1 MAGEDKGRRRW
12 RRWLI
17 VALLGFG
24 AWWWLQGG
32 APFVEIEPG
41 SYVLVDI
48 GGEYREQVPDDLISR
63 LSGDE
68 SKALVDLLLQLRAA
82 RDDERIA
89 GVVTRIRGLRIGWAK
104 AQEIRSALVELR
116 AGGKKLVAYV
126 ENEFGNGTLEY
137 FLASAAEEIYAPPAG
152 SVVLSGLIAEY
163 MFLGG
168 VWEKLD
174 VEMQVVKIGE
184 YKTAGDMFERTSM
197 SDAHREMANSLLDSL
212 FNQFVSAVAAARD
225 LEEGRVRQ
233 LIDGGP
239 LRLVELEAA
248 GLIDGVRFLDE
259 IEADLLGEDRSFVSA
274 EDFEHGRLEP
284 TDAPA
289 GRVAVLYGVGTITT
303 GESSEGVFSDE
314 AVMGSDTI
322 RDSLEDVADDDE
334 IDAIVFRID
343 SPGGSAMASDLIW
356 QATQRARGAK
366 PVIVSMSDVA
376 GSGGY
381 YVAAGANQ
389 IVAGPGTL
397 TGSIGVVLAKPNISG
412 LLEKLGIHTATVQRG
427 ERAGVLSLTKSFDD
441 AELRQVQQAMEE
453 VYGLFVDRVAS
464 GRSLA
469 AAEVDA
475 IGRGRVWT
483 GEQAMANGLVDRLGG
498 LLDAI
503 DEAKKAI
510 GVDVADK
517 VEVVFYP
524 RSRGFFERLAEA
536 LGTRGALRSP
546 VWWSEVRRA
555 FAAFEFPDGGILTMM
570 PQRVE
575 IR

>member
-1 MAGEDKGRRRW
+1 MVDGDRKRRRW

-32 APFVEIEPG
+32 ARFVDIEPG
-41 SYVLVDI
+41 SYVLIDI
-48 GGEYREQVPDDLISR
+48 GGEYREQVPDDLLSR

-68 SKALVDLLLQLRAA
+68 SQALVDLLLQLRAA

-89 GVVTRIRGLRIGWAK
+89 GVVTRIRGLQTGWAK
-104 AQEIRSALVELR
+104 AQEIRSALVDLR

-184 YKTAGDMFERTSM
+184 FKTAGDMFERKSM

-248 GLIDGVRFLDE
+248 GLIDGVLFLDE
-259 IEADLLGEDRSFVSA
+259 IEADLVGEDRSFVSA
-274 EDFEHGRLEP
+274 EDFERGRRDA
-284 TDAPA
+284 TDATA
-289 GRVAVLYGVGTITT
+289 GRVAVLYGVGTITS

-314 AVMGSDTI
+314 AVMGADTI
-322 RDSLEDVADDDE
+322 RKTLEDVADDDE

-412 LLEKLGIHTATVQRG
+412 LLERLGIHTETVQRG
-427 ERAGVLSLTKSFDD
+427 QRAGVLSLTRSFDD
-441 AELRQVQQAMEE
+441 AELHQVQQAMEE
-453 VYGLFVDRVAS
+453 VYALFVDRVAS
-464 GRSLA
+464 GRSLTA
-469 AAEVDA
+469 VEVDA

-503 DEAKKAI
+503 DEAKKSI
-510 GVDVADK
+510 GIDVADK

-536 LGTRGALRSP
+536 FGTRGALRLP
-546 VWWSEVRRA
+546 AWWSEVRRA
-555 FAAFEFPDGGILTMM
+555 FAAFDFPDGGILTIM